1 MQHIGREVFQ
11 NLAKLALNSVLLG
24 GELVDRIEFVVQLD
38 SKDVNIYQEKGLLDD
53 KVATL
58 LACALLNRLRI
69 RD

>member
-1 MQHIGREVFQ
+1 VS
-11 NLAKLALNSVLLG
+11 KNSVLLG
-24 GELVDRIEFVVQLD
+24 GELVDHIEFVVQLD

-58 LACALLNRLRI
+58 LACALLNRLWI